1 MCSGRQVVAI
11 KYWSW
16 STPLQARRQLQGMVI
31 NMVKKEKTVTPDGR
45 RQRSERSR
53 QAIID
58 ASLALI
64 AEGVLLPTAQQISE
78 RAGVGIRSFFRHFAD
93 MENLF
98 ATVDEQIRE
107 STEALFVGGD
117 REGTTQER
125 ILHAVERRANGY
137 ESQKNIIL
145 TTSAQ
150 SWRYEILRK
159 NYARYQRG
167 LRKDL
172 DDWLPELKSV
182 SHHRREMID
191 AATSFEMWH
200 RLRVH
205 QGLSKRT
212 SVEIIVEALADL
224 MSVP

>member
-1 MCSGRQVVAI
+1 
-11 KYWSW
+11 
-16 STPLQARRQLQGMVI
+16 MVDSEI
-31 NMVKKEKTVTPDGR
+31 TEVPDGR
-45 RQRSERSR
+45 RLRSERSR

-64 AEGVLLPTAQQISE
+64 GEGVLVPTAQQISE
-78 RAGVGIRSFFRHFAD
+78 RAGVGIRSFFRHFSD

-98 ATVDEQIRE
+98 ATADEQNRA

-117 REGTTQER
+117 RDGTIEER

-137 ESQKNIIL
+137 ENQKNIIL
-145 TTSAQ
+145 TTAAQ

-172 DDWLPELKSV
+172 DDWLPELKIV
-182 SHHRREMID
+182 SPHRREMID
-191 AATSFEMWH
+191 AAASFEMWH

-205 QGLSKRT
+205 QGLSKKT
-212 SVEIIVEALADL
+212 SVEIIVEALTDL
-224 MSVP
+224 MNVS